1 MEMISVNLTFCSIV
15 SIRERL
21 CYSPHPDSPNENTL
35 MKQETEVTVKGV
47 PLTDYMESI
56 IVNTVSRNAGKGRA
70 AMDWVVEKLGNETRN
85 LSSSLVRLNITYFLT
100 GYILIKKRILSWAEL
115 GWPFIDK
122 NG

>member
-1 MEMISVNLTFCSIV
+1 
-15 SIRERL
+15 
-21 CYSPHPDSPNENTL
+21 

-100 GYILIKKRILSWAEL
+100 GYILIKKEFLVGLS
-115 GWPFIDK
+115 
-122 NG
+122 

>member
-21 CYSPHPDSPNENTL
+21 CYLPHPDSPNENTL

-85 LSSSLVRLNITYFLT
+85 LSYSLVRIYLHYLFLT
-100 GYILIKKRILSWAEL
+100 QERFNK
-115 GWPFIDK
+115 
-122 NG
+122 